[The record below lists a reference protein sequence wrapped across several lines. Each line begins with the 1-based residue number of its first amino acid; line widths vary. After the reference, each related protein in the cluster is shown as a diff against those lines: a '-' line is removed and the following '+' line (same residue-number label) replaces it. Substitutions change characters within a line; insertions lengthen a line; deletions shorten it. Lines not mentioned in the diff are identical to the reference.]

1 MRYLIYLRVSTE
13 KQDSETQLDH
23 CLKFIKQKDPSDFK
37 YEVFQDKITSK
48 KALFKRVEKGEGEI
62 TTIPRPGAKAMMDS
76 IRKGDL
82 IIAMRIDR
90 LARNSYETHQL
101 IDILEKKEADIFLV
115 DQPGI
120 KNKIMLGLYAGMAE
134 EEVKLLR
141 KRVKEKLE
149 TKRDKGERYS
159 RFLPYGY
166 AMHETKLV
174 PIREGDE
181 IVQKRGILI
190 PLHEEQ
196 QVLSVMQRFLE
207 EGQSYGR
214 IAKSLND
221 LGYKNREGKP
231 FQSMTVY
238 RILQRI
244 KKPMYEDQFQR
255 EKVLLSFH

>member
-1 MRYLIYLRVSTE
+1 MRYLIYIRVSTD
-13 KQDSETQLDH
+13 KQDAETQLDH

-37 YEVFQDKITSK
+37 YEVFRDKITSK
-48 KALFKRVEKGEGEI
+48 KNLFDRDGGKELIRALRH
-62 TTIPRPGAKAMMDS
+62 
-76 IRKGDL
+76 GDI
-82 IIAMRIDR
+82 IIAMRLDR
-90 LARNSYETHQL
+90 VARSLHETTQL
-101 IDILEKKEADIFLV
+101 IDILEKKGVDIFLV

-149 TKRDKGERYS
+149 TKRDKSERYS

-174 PIREGDE
+174 PIRDGDK

-190 PLHEEQ
+190 PIHEEQ
-196 QVLSVMQRFLE
+196 QVLSIMQRFLE

-214 IAKSLND
+214 IAKSLNE

-244 KKPMYEDQFQR
+244 KTPMSEDQLQA
-255 EKVLLSFH
+255 ETVAHSFR